1 MVRAAARRRSRHP
14 LLLPHQRRPR
24 IPGPDRRGAEVTT
37 VTTDHDVARRF
48 RAMASDITVRV
59 IDPVRDPSEALAQ
72 VEATFRDIERACTR
86 FDDSSDLMRA
96 NAQPGEWTS
105 VDPHCFAA
113 IELANAAYERTGGAF
128 DPRVFRTLHALGY
141 DRSLNFSAGDV
152 TTAAAALPESWTRQP
167 WRPDFDHAGSRVRM
181 GVDPLDLGG
190 IGKGYAVRRGIEL
203 LAGLGRAALVE
214 AGGDLATYGDGP
226 EREAGEARGWRASVE
241 DPRRAGTDAP
251 NAPIAVLNVTD
262 AAVATSSIKV
272 RRWRAGDRD
281 VHHLIDPRT
290 GEPAASGLLSVTV
303 IDHDP
308 AWAEVWTKAAFLQG
322 AHGISAF
329 AEDTG
334 LAALW
339 VDGNGA
345 LGSSEPIRGRILW
358 EAPDAR

>member
-1 MVRAAARRRSRHP
+1 MTMSMT
-14 LLLPHQRRPR
+14 
-24 IPGPDRRGAEVTT
+24 G
-37 VTTDHDVARRF
+37 HDVVHQF
-48 RAMASDITVRV
+48 PAMASQVTVRV
-59 IDPVRDPSEALAQ
+59 IDPILDPSDAITQ
-72 VEATFRDIERACTR
+72 VEATFREIERTCSR
-86 FDDSSDLMRA
+86 FDDTSDLMLA
-96 NAQPGEWTS
+96 NAQPARWTHVAPLCLS
-105 VDPHCFAA
+105 T
-113 IELANAAYERTGGAF
+113 IELAHSAYQRTDGAF
-128 DPRVFRTLHALGY
+128 DPRVLRTLGAMGY
-141 DRSLNFSAGDV
+141 DRSLGFTRGDV
-152 TTAAAALPESWTRQP
+152 QTAGMELPEAWSARAWAP
-167 WRPDFDHAGSRVRM
+167 EFDRAGSRVRL
-181 GVDPLDLGG
+181 GEDPIDLGG
-190 IGKGYAVRRGIEL
+190 IGKGYAVRLGIET

-226 EREAGEARGWRASVE
+226 ARAAGEARGWRASVE
-241 DPRRAGTDAP
+241 DPRRAGTDAS

-322 AHGISAF
+322 AHGIAAF

-334 LAALW
+334 LAAIW

-345 LGSSEPIRGRILW
+345 LGSSESIRGRILW